1 MWDQQLVIGDI
12 KKFLMWDLTTTD
24 ARLGSRSRRDL
35 GGKWEV
41 FRVCGKLVETHLI
54 TLLPTPSFNHGD

>member
-1 MWDQQLVIGDI
+1 
-12 KKFLMWDLTTTD
+12 MWDLTTTD